1 MRINW
6 SQFVPL
12 VGQLKGYAPKT
23 FRQDILAGLTVCIML
38 IPQGMAYALLAGM
51 PPIYGL
57 YGGLIPLLLYGIFG
71 TSRQLSVGP
80 VAVSALLVLAG
91 ISQVAEPGS
100 NPYIALVILTG
111 LLVGLGQLLLSML
124 RLGFLANFLSHPV
137 IMGFTSAA
145 AIIIA
150 ASQLKYLL
158 GIDIPRFEQTY
169 QTILYALQHALE
181 IHWLSFT
188 FCLGG
193 MVIMLAIKR
202 RLPYLPA
209 ALIVSVISIIL
220 CAVLRLDQA
229 GLAIVGNV
237 PQGLPDFIIPT
248 ITWAT
253 IYKVLPTVLTVTII
267 GIVEALS
274 IAKALELKNK
284 DVKIRPNQELL
295 ALGLG
300 KVLGSFFQAIPTS
313 ASFTRSAVN
322 NEAGARTGVASIVA
336 ALATG
341 LALIF
346 FTPLFYYLPE
356 ATLAAI
362 VLMAVRGLFEIK
374 GAIELWKVHRIDFA
388 MLVTTF
394 VVTLALG
401 IEEGVLTGVILSLL
415 MIIFQASQ
423 PRVVTLGRLP
433 DSRSYRD
440 VERFP
445 DAVQFPGVL
454 ILRFD
459 GPLFFLNAEYF
470 KSAVIRA
477 VHEQGSLPELFILDA
492 SSILD
497 IDSGGL
503 EALAEINSYLSSKNI
518 TFYLTGILGPVRDR
532 MHQAGLAEAIGRK
545 HQFLFI
551 NDALLEFLPEYTGDS
566 TWSESALQHN
576 LRKRSSR

>member
-1 MRINW
+1 
-6 SQFVPL
+6 
-12 VGQLKGYAPKT
+12 
-23 FRQDILAGLTVCIML
+23 ML
-38 IPQGMAYALLAGM
+38 IPQGMAYSLLAGM

-237 PQGLPDFIIPT
+237 PRGLPDFIIPT

-284 DVKIRPNQELL
+284 MAKY
-295 ALGLG
+295 
-300 KVLGSFFQAIPTS
+300 
-313 ASFTRSAVN
+313 
-322 NEAGARTGVASIVA
+322 
-336 ALATG
+336 
-341 LALIF
+341 ALIRSF
-346 FTPLFYYLPE
+346 LPWDWARCWVVVFRPFPPLRASRVPQL
-356 ATLAAI
+356 I
-362 VLMAVRGLFEIK
+362 MRRG
-374 GAIELWKVHRIDFA
+374 
-388 MLVTTF
+388 
-394 VVTLALG
+394 
-401 IEEGVLTGVILSLL
+401 
-415 MIIFQASQ
+415 
-423 PRVVTLGRLP
+423 P
-433 DSRSYRD
+433 
-440 VERFP
+440 
-445 DAVQFPGVL
+445 
-454 ILRFD
+454 
-459 GPLFFLNAEYF
+459 
-470 KSAVIRA
+470 
-477 VHEQGSLPELFILDA
+477 EQGLLP
-492 SSILD
+492 S
-497 IDSGGL
+497 
-503 EALAEINSYLSSKNI
+503 
-518 TFYLTGILGPVRDR
+518 
-532 MHQAGLAEAIGRK
+532 
-545 HQFLFI
+545 
-551 NDALLEFLPEYTGDS
+551 
-566 TWSESALQHN
+566 
-576 LRKRSSR
+576 